1 MDLKHCLDASSVQ
14 VMNAGPLPLN
24 PYLTYR
30 PHDSFDERGYLR
42 PEAYE
47 AKVSEYVRQRQYNPG
62 IWGKYR
68 KISFVCL
75 AISFYLSIFL
85 KTCGSI

>member
-1 MDLKHCLDASSVQ
+1 MLRNSLQPDPDSDFWLDPDSMYMDLKHCLDASSVQ

-62 IWGKYR
+62 
-68 KISFVCL
+68 
-75 AISFYLSIFL
+75 
-85 KTCGSI
+85 T